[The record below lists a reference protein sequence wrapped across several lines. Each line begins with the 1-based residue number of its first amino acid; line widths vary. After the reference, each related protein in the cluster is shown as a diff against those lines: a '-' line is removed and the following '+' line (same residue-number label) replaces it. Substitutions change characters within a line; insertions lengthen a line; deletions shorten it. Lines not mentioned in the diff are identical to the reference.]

1 MICVREGTVIAILAK
16 RPGITEI
23 LVEVDGSQDKAISYD
38 GLTGNVAVGD
48 RVVLNTTAVAKNLG
62 TGGYHYVMANLREK
76 RLEGAAE
83 GHIMKLR
90 YTPCQVQVLAVE
102 EDASPYAP
110 LMRDAESLQKIP
122 VVIGTLHSMLAPV
135 AAMIRALAPGM
146 KVVYVMTGGGA
157 LPLYFSRLVP
167 RLRAQG
173 YLEGTVTCGDAFG
186 GDLEAVNI
194 YTGLLAARVV
204 AGADV
209 IIVSMGPGIVGT
221 GSPFGH
227 TAVEQGEIVNA
238 VNILEGLPIAVP
250 RISFA
255 DPRQRH
261 YGISHHTVT
270 ALGKIALTPCLIP
283 IPKLAPSKEYYL
295 LRQLHETGLL
305 RKHRVVRV
313 DTDHVLETLKNCA
326 LPLET
331 MGRGLAE
338 DPDFFL
344 TAGAAGVVAVAT
356 SRQPEVF
363 LENLA
368 VSGERGVLHC
378 GPEGAIRKEPL
389 LPPPSNST

>member
-1 MICVREGTVIAILAK
+1 MIRVREGKVIAILAK
-16 RPGITEI
+16 RPGATEI
-23 LVEVDGSQDKAISYD
+23 LVEVDGNQDKAINYD
-38 GLTGNVAVGD
+38 HLTGDVAAGD
-48 RVVLNTTAVAKNLG
+48 TVILNTTAVTRKLG
-62 TGGYHYVMANLREK
+62 TGGYHYVMANLRQ
-76 RLEGAAE
+76 RHLEGATE

-102 EDASPYAP
+102 EDASPFAAQ
-110 LMRDAESLQKIP
+110 MRDAVSLKKTP

-135 AAMIRALAPGM
+135 TAVIQAVAPGL
-146 KVVYVMTGGGA
+146 KVVYVMTDGGA
-157 LPLYFSRLVP
+157 LPLYFSRLIP
-167 RLRAQG
+167 YLRTRG
-173 YLEGTVTCGDAFG
+173 YIQTTVTCGDAFG

-194 YTGLLAARVV
+194 YTGLLAAKVV

-209 IIVSMGPGIVGT
+209 IVVSMGPGIVGT

-238 VNILEGLPIAVP
+238 ANILEGLPIAVP

-261 YGISHHTVT
+261 YGISHHTLT

-283 IPKLAPSKEYYL
+283 IPKLVPVKEYYL
-295 LRQLHETGLL
+295 LRQLDETGLL
-305 RKHRVVRV
+305 RKHRVVQV
-313 DTDHVLETLKNCA
+313 DADHVFETLKRSGI
-326 LPLET
+326 PLET

-344 TAGAAGVVAVAT
+344 TAGAAGLVAT
-356 SRQPEVF
+356 VARRNPEVF

-368 VSGERGVLHC
+368 AAGGREVLHC
-378 GPEGAIRKEPL
+378 GPEGTVRKEPL
-389 LPPPSNST
+389 PQPSES